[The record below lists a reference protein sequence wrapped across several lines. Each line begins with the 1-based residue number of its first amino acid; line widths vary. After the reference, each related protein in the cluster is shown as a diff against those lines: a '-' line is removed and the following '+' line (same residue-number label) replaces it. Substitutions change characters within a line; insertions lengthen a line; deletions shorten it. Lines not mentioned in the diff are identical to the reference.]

1 MIRNANCRPLGVLLT
16 VIFIGCL
23 GLATMSGAQDTGPVL
38 GQVMRIQGAAVVQR
52 AGDTEFQALVEGTPI
67 FLQDLIGTDP
77 GPDTRL
83 CWKGTREVQADALM
97 GTSSVLQFMGFQRE
111 RGSSQF
117 AGLVGQGIVRF
128 IKRLPR
134 TTPPSSFA
142 IFTPT
147 ALIAVI
153 PTDEAADFFVEDL
166 DANRTQITVNFG
178 ALMVKNVNEQIP
190 QQQIVRS
197 CQTVVVERD
206 REPSGVMGVT
216 ADTLRELIRRTTIP
230 GCVPD
235 RVPSCTRM
243 ATPPLGPWYPD
254 YLPEPGLIIPY
265 GPEFI
270 PGGGFIP
277 IPPPPPTTTDCDRR
291 LRGP

>member
-23 GLATMSGAQDTGPVL
+23 GLATMSGAQDTGQVL
-38 GQVMRIQGAAVVQR
+38 GQVTRIQGAAVVQR

-77 GPDTRL
+77 GPDTKL

-97 GTSSVLQFMGFQRE
+97 GTSSVLQFTGFQRE

-117 AGLVGQGIVRF
+117 AGLVAQGIVRF

-134 TTPPSSFA
+134 TNPPSSFA

-153 PTDEAADFFVEDL
+153 PTEEAADFFVEDL
-166 DANRTQITVNFG
+166 DANRTQITVSFG
-178 ALMVKNVNEQIP
+178 ALMVKNVNEEIP

-197 CQTVVVERD
+197 CQSVVVERD
-206 REPSGVMGVT
+206 REPSGVMMVT
-216 ADTLRELIRRTTIP
+216 ADTLRELVRRTTIP
-230 GCVPD
+230 
-235 RVPSCTRM
+235 
-243 ATPPLGPWYPD
+243 
-254 YLPEPGLIIPY
+254 
-265 GPEFI
+265 
-270 PGGGFIP
+270 
-277 IPPPPPTTTDCDRR
+277 DCA
-291 LRGP
+291 